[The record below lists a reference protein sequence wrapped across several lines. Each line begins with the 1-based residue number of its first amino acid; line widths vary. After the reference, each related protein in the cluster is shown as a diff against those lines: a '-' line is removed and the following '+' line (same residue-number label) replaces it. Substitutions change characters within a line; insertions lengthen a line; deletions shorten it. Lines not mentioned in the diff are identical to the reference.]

1 MKFHLYRL
9 SKRSSDGICSAALS
23 LAAIVAAH
31 FCFAH
36 PALAQSDGHS
46 YMRLEISGHPMTN
59 LVVDEKYQGWLA
71 IEGVRASTTQ
81 SPHRATGAVGS
92 KDEVPGDTVQKTKKA
107 NDPWSSLPVIL
118 QSGHAHAGKI
128 RFGAGDSGGLEP
140 LLDAQK
146 RRSLLASADLDLYDE
161 SSGTLVGKYRLKG
174 IRVLSLEDVKA
185 SACAMYEI
193 TMSFQSAQKV
203 LP

>member
-1 MKFHLYRL
+1 MKFHVCLL
-9 SKRSSDGICSAALS
+9 SKCSGDQISSAALS
-23 LAAIVAAH
+23 LLRIAAAL

-59 LVVDEKYQGWLA
+59 LVLDEKYQGWLA
-71 IEGVRASTTQ
+71 IEAVRATIIQ
-81 SPHRATGAVGS
+81 SSPRATEVGS
-92 KDEVPGDTVQKTKKA
+92 KDEVPGDTAQKTKSA
-107 NDPWSSLPVIL
+107 NDRWSNLPAIL

-146 RRSLLASADLDLYDE
+146 RKTLLASADIDLYDE
-161 SSGTLVGKYRLKG
+161 SSGTFVGKYQLKG

-193 TMSFQSAQKV
+193 TMSFQSARKV
-203 LP
+203 QP